1 MDQLLVTFDNVTL
14 ERDGQACFSGTTLSI
29 AEGEHV
35 VVLGGNGQGKATL
48 AAAVAG
54 FGRGM
59 DLSIFE
65 GNFRGLDATEVGLH
79 TTTPTHTHT
88 TTPQPH
94 RQEPQAASL
103 AG

>member
-1 MDQLLVTFDNVTL
+1 MDQLLVTFDDVTL

-59 DLSIFE
+59 DLSIVE
-65 GNFRGLDATEVGLH
+65 GNFRGLDASEVGLH
-79 TTTPTHTHT
+79 TPHPHIHIP
-88 TTPQPH
+88 PQPH
-94 RQEPQAASL
+94 PHPQEPQAASL